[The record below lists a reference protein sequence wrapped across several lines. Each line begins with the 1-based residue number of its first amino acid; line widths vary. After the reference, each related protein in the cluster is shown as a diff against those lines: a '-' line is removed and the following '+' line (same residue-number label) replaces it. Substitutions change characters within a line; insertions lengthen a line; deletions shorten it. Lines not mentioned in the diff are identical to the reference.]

1 MAHAAETPSRCRR
14 PQLDDVRIPRS
25 RFLGPANA
33 SARIEQ
39 LLRGGRPFLVTRMG
53 NAEQEVSFCFHTQ
66 NARARSTQ
74 SWQIDRNAGVYWTP
88 SARGL
93 TYAAMM
99 RVYAA
104 EFVRALELS
113 DLVGTYNTPSSGNRS
128 DAYEAALMTRYC
140 MPRATCS
147 AIEPRMLEPRFADRY
162 HVTPWSAAL
171 AGKTVLVISPFE
183 DSIRS
188 QYARRRQVWRNATAR
203 MLPEFELKTVK
214 TNMSAI
220 GHRPHRDFLETLGVL
235 QQAVKAA
242 QPFDVALMGCG
253 GYGLPLAAY
262 IRGNLSRS
270 AIYVGG
276 GTQLMFGIWGS
287 RWVGRPDVKAIA
299 NEFWVHP
306 SKSEVPS
313 NAKKLEGAAYF

>member
-1 MAHAAETPSRCRR
+1 MAHPETQARCRR

-39 LLRGGRPFLVTRMG
+39 LLRGGRR
-53 NAEQEVSFCFHTQ
+53 
-66 NARARSTQ
+66 
-74 SWQIDRNAGVYWTP
+74 
-88 SARGL
+88 
-93 TYAAMM
+93 
-99 RVYAA
+99 
-104 EFVRALELS
+104 
-113 DLVGTYNTPSSGNRS
+113 
-128 DAYEAALMTRYC
+128 
-140 MPRATCS
+140 
-147 AIEPRMLEPRFADRY
+147 
-162 HVTPWSAAL
+162 
-171 AGKTVLVISPFE
+171 
-183 DSIRS
+183 
-188 QYARRRQVWRNATAR
+188 
-203 MLPEFELKTVK
+203 
-214 TNMSAI
+214 
-220 GHRPHRDFLETLGVL
+220 
-235 QQAVKAA
+235 AA

-270 AIYVGG
+270 AIYEGG

-313 NAKKLEGAAYF
+313 NAKELEGAAYF